1 MTGMEKE
8 IRILALDVG
17 EKRIGVA
24 ISDPLGL
31 TAQGLGVVV
40 RRDLAR
46 DVAALKALV
55 ADYAI
60 QEIVVGFPRHL
71 NGRPGTHA
79 GMAQELAEALGRELG
94 VPVIPWDE
102 RLSTQEAERLLVA
115 ADVSRAKRRR
125 VVDQVAATLILQ
137 GYLDRRHRD

>member
-1 MTGMEKE
+1 MATE

-31 TAQGLGVVV
+31 TAQGLGVIE
-40 RRDLAR
+40 RRDLLR

-55 ADYAI
+55 ADFPV
-60 QEIVVGFPRHL
+60 QEIVVGLPRHL
-71 NGRPGTHA
+71 DGRPGTHA
-79 GMAQELAEALGRELG
+79 EMALELAEVLGRELG

-102 RLSTQEAERLLVA
+102 RLTTREAERLLVS
-115 ADVSRAKRRR
+115 ADVSRKKRRR
-125 VVDQVAATLILQ
+125 VVDQVAAALILQ
-137 GYLDRRHRD
+137 GYLDRRRQT